1 MVLTLDLLSER
12 NTGYYFGMAKIPHF
26 RPSGE
31 ATDPSISSIDGDSRF
46 RPWFSTVRLVSLCVL
61 LCMVPL
67 ALLTYFT
74 IQLADRA
81 VAREVD
87 ARVRTT
93 SAVTAVLIQKQMQ
106 AVAEL
111 TVSYASRPILVGA
124 LGDGDPARFQGD
136 AILQQ
141 LNQLKAALPGVSG
154 AFVTDANCRLTQV
167 EPATQEIVG
176 VDFSFRDWCTGA
188 RGAKGPYI
196 SEAYQ
201 SAIVGQPLVVAA
213 AVMVRAVSGDNVGRP
228 LGIVA
233 VVYPLDALRD
243 FGEQLARAQ
252 GIQLLVT
259 DQRGSVLVGN
269 SDEVHAG
276 GLMSAAA
283 DPRVRAALGGQSGAG
298 RSTGA
303 DGEVLSAFAPVD
315 GVGWTV
321 TAQVPARE
329 ALAGVSHLRSTVL
342 TVAGGLA
349 LVLAAGIILLARSL
363 RLRRAAQRNLAE
375 REAHMRSILD
385 AGTDAFVAMDDA
397 GRITGWSGQAEEVFG
412 WTAAETLGQSLSETI
427 IPSAYRAQ
435 HEEGLARFLASG
447 EGPVLNQRIEI
458 SALHRDGH
466 EFPVE
471 LAIWPVK
478 LQGAWSFNAF
488 VHDITDRRAA
498 QSELASARDQ
508 ALETS
513 QLKSEFLATMS
524 HEIRTPMNGVIGLT
538 GLLLDTELT
547 ETQRHHAEG
556 VRASGEALLGIINDI
571 LDFSKIEAGKLELET
586 VDFDVTDAL
595 EDVAALVT
603 QSAQAKDLEL
613 VAYCRPEV
621 PTTLRGDVG
630 RLRQILLNFATNAI
644 KFTET
649 GEVVLRASV
658 VEQPSGEQVVLRFEV
673 ADTGVGLDST
683 AAERLFEPFSQ
694 ADASTTRRYGG
705 TGLGLAICRRLAEA
719 MGGAVGVDS
728 QPGVGST
735 FWLRLPLARSSEPVA
750 VPDGDAHSLKGR
762 RVLIV
767 DDNRTNRVVLASQLL
782 AWDIH
787 ADLACDAEE
796 ALQHLRLAAAES
808 SPYELALL
816 DMAMPEMDGM
826 ELAAI
831 VSSDPELCS
840 VRLLLLSSVS
850 VDADAA
856 AEAGFVARLTKPVRL
871 SSLYDAMVRAVAPP
885 AEDAMSVPA
894 PTTGANPGYRGTL
907 LVVED
912 HAINQEV
919 AKGIVAKLG
928 YGCDVASNGVEALV
942 ALERRTYD
950 AVLMDCNMPEM
961 DGFQATVEIRR
972 REGGER
978 HVPIIAMTAA
988 AMAEDR
994 GRCIAAGMDDYVSK
1008 PVKERHLEAVLNR
1021 WALGGGAVPDR
1032 ETCGTSP
1039 DGDVLDATQFDGLRR
1054 LATASGDTSFL
1065 RNLIDQYLDI
1075 AWSELAKLRE
1085 ADARGDAPAL
1095 LALAHG
1101 LKGTSATMGACGVA
1115 NACESL
1121 EDSARRGE
1129 MPGPQGLDRVATAL
1143 EQAATAL
1150 HLGAPAS

>member
-1 MVLTLDLLSER
+1 
-12 NTGYYFGMAKIPHF
+12 
-26 RPSGE
+26 
-31 ATDPSISSIDGDSRF
+31 
-46 RPWFSTVRLVSLCVL
+46 
-61 LCMVPL
+61 MVPL

-81 VAREVD
+81 VVREVD

-93 SAVTAVLIQKQMQ
+93 SAVTAVLIQERMQ

-111 TVSYASRPILVGA
+111 TASYASRPILVSA
-124 LGDGDPARFQGD
+124 LGDGDPARFQND

-141 LNQLKAALPGVSG
+141 LKQLKVALPGVSG
-154 AFVTDANCRLTQV
+154 AFLTDANCRLTQV

-176 VDFSFRDWCTGA
+176 VDFSFRDWCRGV
-188 RGAKGPYI
+188 RGAEGPYV

-201 SAIVGQPLVVAA
+201 SAIVGQPLVVAV
-213 AVMVRAVSGDNVGRP
+213 AVMVRTVSGDDVGKP

-233 VVYPLDALRD
+233 VVYTLDALRD
-243 FGEQLARAQ
+243 FGDQLAGAQ

-269 SDEVHAG
+269 SDEMLAG

-283 DPRVRAALGGQSGAG
+283 DPRVRAALGGHSGAG

-315 GVGWTV
+315 AVGWTV

-329 ALAGVSHLRSTVL
+329 ALAGVSRLRSTVL

-349 LVLAAGIILLARSL
+349 LALAAGIILLARSL
-363 RLRRAAQRNLAE
+363 RLRRAAQRSLTE

-385 AGTDAFVAMDDA
+385 AGTDAYVAMDDT

-412 WTAAETLGQSLSETI
+412 WTAAETLGRSLSETI
-427 IPSAYRAQ
+427 IPPAYRAQ

-458 SALHRDGH
+458 RALHRDGH

-471 LAIWPVK
+471 LAIWPAK

-498 QSELASARDQ
+498 QAELSSARDR
-508 ALETS
+508 ALEAS

-538 GLLLDTELT
+538 GLLLDSELT

-571 LDFSKIEAGKLELET
+571 LDFSKIEAGKVELET
-586 VDFDVTDAL
+586 VDFDVNDAL

-603 QSAQAKDLEL
+603 QSARAKNLEL

-621 PTTLRGDVG
+621 PTALRGDVG

-649 GEVVLRASV
+649 GEVVVRASL
-658 VEQPSGEQVVLRFEV
+658 VEEPAAGQVVLRFEV

-694 ADASTTRRYGG
+694 ADSSTTRRYGG

-735 FWLRLPLARSSEPVA
+735 FWLQLPLARSSEPVA
-750 VPDGDAHSLKGR
+750 VRDADAHSLKGR
-762 RVLIV
+762 RVLVV

-787 ADLACDAEE
+787 ADLASDAEE
-796 ALQHLRLAAAES
+796 ALRLLRSAAEES

-816 DMAMPEMDGM
+816 DMAMPQMDGM

-831 VSSDPELCS
+831 VSSDPDLCS

-850 VDADAA
+850 VEADAA

-871 SSLYDAMVRAVAPP
+871 SSLYDAMVRAVALP
-885 AEDAMSVPA
+885 ADDAMGVPSLTA
-894 PTTGANPGYRGTL
+894 GPCPGHRRTL

-919 AKGIVAKLG
+919 AKGILAKLG
-928 YGCDVASNGVEALV
+928 YASDVAGNGIEALA
-942 ALERRTYD
+942 ALERRTYN

-961 DGFQATVEIRR
+961 DGFQTTVEIRR
-972 REGGER
+972 REGGQR

-988 AMAEDR
+988 AMAQDR

-1021 WALGGGAVPDR
+1021 WVLGGRAARQR
-1032 ETCGTSP
+1032 ETSGTGP
-1039 DGDVLDATQFDGLRR
+1039 DADVLDATQLDSLRR
-1054 LATASGDTSFL
+1054 LGDASGDPSFL
-1065 RNLIDQYLDI
+1065 RNLVDEYLAK
-1075 AWSELAKLRE
+1075 AWSELVELRE
-1085 ADARGDAPAL
+1085 ADARGDTPAL
-1095 LALAHG
+1095 LAVAHG
-1101 LKGTSATMGACGVA
+1101 LKGASATMGACGVA
-1115 NACESL
+1115 TACESL
-1121 EDSARRGE
+1121 ESSARRGE
-1129 MPGPQGLDRVATAL
+1129 MPGPRGLDRVATEL
-1143 EQAATAL
+1143 EKATTAL
-1150 HLGAPAS
+1150 HVGTPGS